1 MKWADFY
8 EKYPI
13 WEAYDPNFEMLDA
26 LEDVGP
32 ADQIIDVMSEFSE
45 EGCDKLLQLVSEK
58 KPLLEVKQ
66 LTEILSCC
74 DDYEDACPALVQSLL
89 DHQVNLNVQDVIELA
104 GLLEEEEVSKLVHAM
119 IDRGCTFTGED
130 VTDFADMVDEE
141 TQILLLSTSSSDIH
155 YDWGKLIEIMDAY
168 GEDACLGLIENA
180 MASNERITVSQLVE
194 LCGTYISDEA
204 LINKIVTWAL
214 TTDIS
219 FQFSDI
225 LSICECLEEKT
236 ADQVV
241 LHGLN
246 HGWVPTPSQIV
257 ELDGFV
263 SQPILN
269 EALLHINK
277 TFTIKDIETLDDVV
291 DDRVLRY
298 HASRTNPN
306 AVKKYY
312 DDEEDEYEYADEG
325 SALAGFISLGLIM
338 GEFNRW
344 RKGRDQEK

>member
-32 ADQIIDVMSEFSE
+32 TDQVIEVMSDFSE
-45 EGCDKLLQLVSEK
+45 EGCNKILQLFLKKGPVLQVSE
-58 KPLLEVKQ
+58 
-66 LTEILSCC
+66 LTEILDYCTI
-74 DDYEDACPALVQSLL
+74 DDQTRSTLVQSLL
-89 DHQVNLNVQDVIELA
+89 EHGVELKIDEVKELA
-104 GLLEEEEVSKLVHAM
+104 YLLEEEDVSQLVHAM

-141 TQILLLSTSSSDIH
+141 TQVLLLSTSSSDIH

-257 ELDGFV
+257 ELDGYV